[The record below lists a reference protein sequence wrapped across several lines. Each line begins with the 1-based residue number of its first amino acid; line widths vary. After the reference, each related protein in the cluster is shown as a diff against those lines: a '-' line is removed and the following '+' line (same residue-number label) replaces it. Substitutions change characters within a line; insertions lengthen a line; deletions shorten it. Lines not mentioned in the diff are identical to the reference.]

1 MCHMNLTR
9 FLITAS
15 PTSSE
20 ESLLADDADDE
31 EEDEDEEDALDAASS
46 SSSSLSDRSSVSLK
60 MEIVIKI
67 HI

>member
-1 MCHMNLTR
+1 MCRMNLTR

-20 ESLLADDADDE
+20 DSLFVDDDE

-60 MEIVIKI
+60 IKIVIKNYI
-67 HI
+67 